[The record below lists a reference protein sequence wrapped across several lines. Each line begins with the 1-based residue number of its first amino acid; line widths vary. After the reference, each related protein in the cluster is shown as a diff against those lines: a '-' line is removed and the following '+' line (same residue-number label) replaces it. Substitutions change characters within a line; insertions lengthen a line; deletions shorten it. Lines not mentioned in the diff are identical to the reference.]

1 MGDAIAA
8 SAGDSSSEA
17 RCHLLTRLMW
27 VKYEFKT
34 LILFEGL
41 KL

>member
-1 MGDAIAA
+1 MLAYEGREGKV
-8 SAGDSSSEA
+8 SVPG
-17 RCHLLTRLMW
+17 RTKGVKMW